1 MIIGTFNLDGTS
13 PEPVDI
19 STKGR
24 FFEVEACIVR
34 HPRRYPTY
42 KVDGNTYEAFQV
54 TLKDGGKD
62 GFSNLGDA
70 LEALV
75 RSYYPNS
82 VADGSSVT
90 PILVSANNIKGTE
103 SEPNLGRIALSVGV
117 GLAVAMAYLMI
128 RHGISRAFVAAIS
141 SFAASFLAVAFFVI
155 TRIPVTPVV
164 ALGAVGTAVI
174 ALLINL
180 IVMQKAKEVQK
191 DLGHDKTRTL
201 VEIKADSLMKATSQN
216 AYEFLVLATIIAWA
230 ALAYLLIGPVSFNA
244 IYCSLIV
251 GILVSVVLTLTLYAF
266 FANLLMKGLSKI
278 HIKMPQ
284 RKKKVGQL
292 SEKRSKSAE
301 PTEAT
306 FIGIND

>member
-1 MIIGTFNLDGTS
+1 M
-13 PEPVDI
+13 
-19 STKGR
+19 
-24 FFEVEACIVR
+24 
-34 HPRRYPTY
+34 
-42 KVDGNTYEAFQV
+42 
-54 TLKDGGKD
+54 
-62 GFSNLGDA
+62 
-70 LEALV
+70 
-75 RSYYPNS
+75 
-82 VADGSSVT
+82 
-90 PILVSANNIKGTE
+90 VSANNIKGTE

-155 TRIPVTPVV
+155 TRIPVPPVV